1 MCSRPSTSF
10 PDLMRW
16 SVVASVFSSTAMLFD
31 SFVIDRGY
39 WFDVPAVL
47 AQAFEVAA
55 AARAAVLA
63 EQQLRSKEGY
73 QFGRRRAAK
82 RARNRHRHPP
92 PAALQHNGGASRG
105 ASPTLKRGTART
117 QILG

>member
-16 SVVASVFSSTAMLFD
+16 SVVASLFSSTAMLVA
-31 SFVIDRGY
+31 SFVR
-39 WFDVPAVL
+39 WAERLAVPAVL
-47 AQAFEVAA
+47 AYAFEVAA

-73 QFGRRRAAK
+73 QFGRRRTAK

-92 PAALQHNGGASRG
+92 PAALQHNGEASREP
-105 ASPTLKRGTART
+105 SPTLTRGTA
-117 QILG
+117 